1 MELPTVEIVNDKA
14 KSGFTRINEAD
25 FDPDVHT
32 LYKAAA
38 EHGGGSNGNSGTNAT
53 EGADGQPVAI
63 PADWREMHHT
73 KIIALAKELAGEFE
87 ATADKTMTER
97 ARSII
102 EAAEADRANPP
113 AQS

>member
-32 LYKAAA
+32 LHKPAA
-38 EHGGGSNGNSGTNAT
+38 EPAGGDNGNSGGNTT
-53 EGADGQPVAI
+53 EGADGVPTPI
-63 PADWREMHHT
+63 PTDWRDMHHT
-73 KIIALAKELAGEFE
+73 KIIALAKELHGDFD

-113 AQS
+113 AKG